1 MSNKNHDDAINQEND
16 AIDGLPDIEDVATD
30 ASEKTKSKKKPQVAK
45 KRKSLGTKK
54 SKKKKIEK
62 KKKKNH
68 STDAQDKKEEKNGDE
83 ESTEENEIGTV
94 VPLTELNEDPE
105 EVFETSDVLKKDE
118 ASTEKEHEALSSS
131 EPDVDDDSLEMLDFE
146 EDDEEE
152 NTEPKDVAD
161 QFAAHA
167 IEKPS
172 KKKSA
177 HDQSID
183 DRLASIYENPD
194 GSMPDM
200 TTFQGK
206 TKWRFLKA
214 VATLAL
220 ACALLAA
227 VVWLGFF
234 VLEPKGNFSEED
246 VILSI
251 SGQDVVQVGETV
263 RYRIR
268 YRNAQKV
275 SLKDVSLRVRY
286 PNGFIFETSS
296 EAPSSESNDVWN
308 LGELKGGESG
318 YIDIDGRLFGS
329 AEQEQSLRA
338 FLSYEPDNFSSEFQ
352 KVDTVITRIDNISV
366 AMEITGNK
374 EVLPGA
380 ETALTITFDPTA
392 VQGLSELALR
402 LVNPEQFVVRSSS
415 AGAHPTLPN
424 TWIISL
430 AEMSSGTKSLNVTG
444 VFTALEDPNAM
455 VAAQF
460 QIVGWV
466 EGKNNNEGYIL
477 AERNHEVVLLSQE
490 VLPTLV
496 INGSTTDLTV
506 QPGETLS
513 VSAVL
518 KNAGDKALEK
528 VQARIVF
535 DTPSNSTRKSLL
547 RWADLNDDLEGRI
560 VGEQLT
566 NEKRRGSIV
575 WTSTE
580 VPVFASFAAGMEH
593 VIDLTI
599 PIKTANDEDLASFA
613 NKPITA
619 LFEITYDGVEGKE
632 IISTV
637 PITLTVNSDTTL
649 TVRDAIDQNDQG
661 KNIHTVTLL
670 IQNTFHDLADIHIE
684 TDLYGDITWLEDI
697 LQVPAGEV
705 VFDEKTKKLTW
716 KVDVM
721 PVSVDVLALQFG
733 ILLNTENPTQTNL
746 SSKIN
751 FKATDTVTGKPII
764 KIGDELLLQ
773 ILQLSE

>member
-1 MSNKNHDDAINQEND
+1 M
-16 AIDGLPDIEDVATD
+16 
-30 ASEKTKSKKKPQVAK
+30 
-45 KRKSLGTKK
+45 
-54 SKKKKIEK
+54 
-62 KKKKNH
+62 
-68 STDAQDKKEEKNGDE
+68 
-83 ESTEENEIGTV
+83 
-94 VPLTELNEDPE
+94 
-105 EVFETSDVLKKDE
+105 
-118 ASTEKEHEALSSS
+118 
-131 EPDVDDDSLEMLDFE
+131 
-146 EDDEEE
+146 
-152 NTEPKDVAD
+152 
-161 QFAAHA
+161 
-167 IEKPS
+167 
-172 KKKSA
+172 
-177 HDQSID
+177 
-183 DRLASIYENPD
+183 
-194 GSMPDM
+194 
-200 TTFQGK
+200 
-206 TKWRFLKA
+206 
-214 VATLAL
+214 
-220 ACALLAA
+220 
-227 VVWLGFF
+227 
-234 VLEPKGNFSEED
+234 
-246 VILSI
+246 
-251 SGQDVVQVGETV
+251 
-263 RYRIR
+263 
-268 YRNAQKV
+268 
-275 SLKDVSLRVRY
+275 
-286 PNGFIFETSS
+286 
-296 EAPSSESNDVWN
+296 
-308 LGELKGGESG
+308 
-318 YIDIDGRLFGS
+318 
-329 AEQEQSLRA
+329 
-338 FLSYEPDNFSSEFQ
+338 
-352 KVDTVITRIDNISV
+352 
-366 AMEITGNK
+366 
-374 EVLPGA
+374 
-380 ETALTITFDPTA
+380 
-392 VQGLSELALR
+392 
-402 LVNPEQFVVRSSS
+402 
-415 AGAHPTLPN
+415 
-424 TWIISL
+424 
-430 AEMSSGTKSLNVTG
+430 
-444 VFTALEDPNAM
+444 
-455 VAAQF
+455 
-460 QIVGWV
+460 
-466 EGKNNNEGYIL
+466 
-477 AERNHEVVLLSQE
+477 
-490 VLPTLV
+490 

-518 KNAGDKALEK
+518 KNAGDKALEN